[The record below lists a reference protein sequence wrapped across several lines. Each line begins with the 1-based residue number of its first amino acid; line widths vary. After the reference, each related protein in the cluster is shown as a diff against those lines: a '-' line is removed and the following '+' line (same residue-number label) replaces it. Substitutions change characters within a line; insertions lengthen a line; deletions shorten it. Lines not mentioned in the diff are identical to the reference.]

1 MFGDV
6 LHKRIKELS
15 KTKDTTQQVM
25 SSFWYCL
32 RDIILEEIKNCDTD
46 VKSDEAIRTY
56 YNILKANEKYL
67 PSSVKKKLPSNNQE
81 KYRVCNRNL
90 WSSNAWHPVGLEN
103 EIATTLVL
111 NIDRKGYCRIYK
123 GGKSVC

>member
-1 MFGDV
+1 MFGDI

-15 KTKDTTQQVM
+15 KTKYTSQKTMD
-25 SSFWYCL
+25 SFWYCL
-32 RDIILEEIKNCDTD
+32 RDIILEEIVNCDQNIE
-46 VKSDEAIRTY
+46 SDEAIRTY

-90 WSSNAWHPVGLEN
+90 WSSNAWHPIGLEN

-111 NIDRKGYCRIYK
+111 NTERKGYKRIYQ
-123 GGKSVC
+123 GGKVVC